1 MQRKLYCTS
10 VIISEVIMNTVWY
23 GDRVGNVVEE
33 DCSIFFLFQVC
44 ISKGYG
50 Q

>member
-1 MQRKLYCTS
+1 
-10 VIISEVIMNTVWY
+10 MNTVWY

-33 DCSIFFLFQVC
+33 NCSIFLFQVC
-44 ISKGYG
+44 VSKGYG